1 VPTKRT
7 IGWLAAIL
15 LVAAAIALLY
25 YWVQKNAPSVEQPV
39 VQNLPLPTP
48 EVVPTPPA
56 SSEPK
61 ILYPV
66 IEERPPEQ
74 PPLPRLRESDGAL
87 REALAALSGGI
98 SLAEIGIFSDLVRRI
113 VATVDNL
120 PRQKV
125 AQRLLPVKNAKG
137 LILVSRDAAGATLMP
152 QNSARY
158 AEHMRI
164 VEAVDAKQLVAL
176 YVRFYPLFQ
185 QAYRDLGYPKGYF
198 NDRLVEV
205 IDHLL
210 AAPEVTGPLR
220 LVQPKVMYKF
230 ADPELEALSAGQKI
244 LIRVGSENATRL
256 KAKLR
261 AIRGELV
268 SQAANPPG

>member
-1 VPTKRT
+1 
-7 IGWLAAIL
+7 
-15 LVAAAIALLY
+15 
-25 YWVQKNAPSVEQPV
+25 
-39 VQNLPLPTP
+39 
-48 EVVPTPPA
+48 
-56 SSEPK
+56 
-61 ILYPV
+61 
-66 IEERPPEQ
+66 
-74 PPLPRLRESDGAL
+74 
-87 REALAALSGGI
+87 
-98 SLAEIGIFSDLVRRI
+98 
-113 VATVDNL
+113 
-120 PRQKV
+120 
-125 AQRLLPVKNAKG
+125 
-137 LILVSRDAAGATLMP
+137 
-152 QNSARY
+152 
-158 AEHMRI
+158 MRI

-244 LIRVGSENATRL
+244 LIRVGSENATQL

-268 SQAANPPG
+268 SQAANPPS